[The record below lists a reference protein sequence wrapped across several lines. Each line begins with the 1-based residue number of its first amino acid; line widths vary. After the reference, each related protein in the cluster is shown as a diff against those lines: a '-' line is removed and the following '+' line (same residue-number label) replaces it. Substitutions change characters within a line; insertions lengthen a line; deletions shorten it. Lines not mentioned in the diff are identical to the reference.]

1 MNCHWN
7 VSSLKLGRLAAQYL
21 ILDLFLHADIES
33 DVRMTFKSPVFKI
46 YDLLAGEVI
55 FWIVPNHFLSKRT
68 SFTITAIC
76 ANCFNARRG
85 GIRR

>member
-33 DVRMTFKSPVFKI
+33 DVKMTLKSPVFKI
-46 YDLLAGEVI
+46 YDLQKFSLEGML
-55 FWIVPNHFLSKRT
+55 PNFFIMSLSGAKKDVKKV
-68 SFTITAIC
+68 F
-76 ANCFNARRG
+76 F
-85 GIRR
+85 